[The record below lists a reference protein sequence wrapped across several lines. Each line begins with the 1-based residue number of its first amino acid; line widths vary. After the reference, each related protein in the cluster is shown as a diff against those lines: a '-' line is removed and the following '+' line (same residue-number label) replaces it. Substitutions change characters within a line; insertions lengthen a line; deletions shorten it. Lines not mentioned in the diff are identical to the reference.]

1 MRDLRRQNRS
11 EEASTEDA
19 VLSRN
24 VMKFTEENNNLEVSS
39 NSDDLV
45 LAMQAKMKALEDENS
60 RLKDTAKIL
69 TKNEEKLLSAIK
81 SERINQDK
89 EKPIISRSMLIKKYA
104 MGNKYLD
111 SSITGLE
118 SKGYIERKPVN
129 YSAKIK
135 TNSWMLLK

>member
-11 EEASTEDA
+11 EEASTENSA
-19 VLSRN
+19 LARN
-24 VMKFTEENNNLEVSS
+24 VMKSIEEENRLEVSS

-45 LAMQAKMKALEDENS
+45 LAMQEKMKALEDENS
-60 RLKDTAKIL
+60 RLKDAGKIL

-81 SERINQDK
+81 SERINQGN
-89 EKPIISRSMLIKKYA
+89 EKPVISRSMLIKKYG